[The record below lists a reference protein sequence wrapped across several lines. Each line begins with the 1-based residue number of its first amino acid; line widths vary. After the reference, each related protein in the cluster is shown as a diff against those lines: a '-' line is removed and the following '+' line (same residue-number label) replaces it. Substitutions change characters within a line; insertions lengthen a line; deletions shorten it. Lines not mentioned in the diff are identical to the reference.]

1 MIMSAQLLIDDILS
15 SAGPD
20 IYGTVVATDG
30 MSLRV
35 DGLAGWVKLGDT
47 IAINAASTNSVRAK
61 IIALDGELATAF
73 AFESLSGVAAGDIA
87 RLEQCGDNIFP
98 CEQWLGR
105 IIDPFGQC
113 MEGAPL
119 QKGAHEYALE
129 REAPNAAKRKSL
141 GDRLAT
147 GHCVFDTLLP
157 LCRGQRLGLFA
168 GAGVGKSMLL
178 GALAQRVEADVTI
191 VVLIGERGREVR
203 SFINDTL
210 GPDGM
215 KRAIVIASTAD
226 QSPLAKKQG
235 AFLAMAVAEYF
246 RDRNKKVLLV
256 FDSLTRFAEAHREVA
271 VSAGEPPSLHAFPP
285 STFRTIASLVERAGP
300 GEMGSGDI
308 TSIFSVLVQGS
319 DMNEPVA
326 DMIRGILDG
335 HVVLERKIAERGRF
349 PAVDISRSVSRSLPA
364 AASDEENALLIEARS
379 VIRAYEG
386 AETIVRAGLYANG
399 ADPKIDRALKL
410 WPQLDA
416 FLSSKQE
423 AGPAESF
430 EQLRAILASEPETVA
445 AA

>member
-1 MIMSAQLLIDDILS
+1 MSLLAQSSLEEILQ
-15 SAGPD
+15 SAGPQ
-20 IYGTVVATDG
+20 IYGTVAATDG
-30 MSLRV
+30 MSMRIG
-35 DGLAGWVKLGDT
+35 GLAGWVKLGDGISVT
-47 IAINAASTNSVRAK
+47 TSSNRTVRAK

-73 AFESLSGVAAGDIA
+73 AYESLAGVAGGDVAKLERAGD
-87 RLEQCGDNIFP
+87 QIFP
-98 CEQWLGR
+98 CDQWLGR

-119 QKGAHEYALE
+119 RLGDQQCALDQA
-129 REAPNAAKRKSL
+129 APNAAKRKSL
-141 GDRLAT
+141 GARLAT

-157 LCRGQRLGLFA
+157 LCEGQRLGLFA
-168 GAGVGKSMLL
+168 GAGFGKSMLL
-178 GALAQRVEADVTI
+178 GELAQRVEADVT
-191 VVLIGERGREVR
+191 VVGLIGERGREVR
-203 SFINDTL
+203 SFVNDTL
-210 GPDGM
+210 GVEGM
-215 KRAIVIASTAD
+215 KKAVVIASTAD

-235 AFLAMAVAEYF
+235 AYTAMAVAEYF

-300 GEMGSGDI
+300 GEEGKGDI

-364 AASDEENALLIEARS
+364 AANEDENALLIEARS
-379 VIRAYEG
+379 IIRAYEG
-386 AETIVRAGLYANG
+386 AETIVRAGLYADG
-399 ADPKIDRALKL
+399 SDPQVDRALKL
-410 WPQLDA
+410 WPALDA
-416 FLSSKQE
+416 FIGEKQE
-423 AGPAESF
+423 AGPKESF
-430 EQLRAILASEPETVA
+430 ERLRAILHSVDEEENA
-445 AA
+445 